1 MAKYASLAMRPV
13 VASSLRTLAAQR
25 GANARFPE
33 GPMPTTLALWHAEHV
48 NFARLL
54 NLLDGQLVLFHG
66 GKVPDYELMLNI
78 MFYMTHYSDVLHHP
92 KEDLVFAKIRE
103 REKGVAATVDK
114 LAAQHARLHDA
125 GRELVRQ
132 LEDIVNGT
140 ISSREAVEAVARDY
154 VGTLRSHMRLEE
166 DEILPLA
173 DQLLTGGD
181 WKAIHAAI
189 EHIEDPLFGKD
200 TEARYV
206 ALSQQIA
213 RQAHAPS
220 GGGG

>member
-1 MAKYASLAMRPV
+1 
-13 VASSLRTLAAQR
+13 
-25 GANARFPE
+25 
-33 GPMPTTLALWHAEHV
+33 MPTTLALWHAEHV
-48 NFARLL
+48 NFSKLL
-54 NLLDGQLVLFHG
+54 NVLDGQLMLFHG
-66 GKVPDYELMLNI
+66 GKAPDYELMLNI

-103 REKGVAATVDK
+103 REIGVAGTVDE
-114 LAAQHARLHDA
+114 LAAQHARLHEA

-132 LEDIVNGT
+132 LDDIVNGT

-154 VGTLRSHMRLEE
+154 IGTLRSHMRLEE

-173 DQLLTGGD
+173 DQLLTPRD

-189 EHIEDPLFGKD
+189 GDFEDPLFGKH

-206 ALSQQIA
+206 ALHRQIS
-213 RQAHAPS
+213 RQAAPA
-220 GGGG
+220 GDD

>member
-1 MAKYASLAMRPV
+1 
-13 VASSLRTLAAQR
+13 
-25 GANARFPE
+25 
-33 GPMPTTLALWHAEHV
+33 MPTTLALWHAEHV
-48 NFARLL
+48 NFSKLL
-54 NLLDGQLVLFHG
+54 NVLDGQLMLFHG
-66 GKVPDYELMLNI
+66 GKTPDYELMLNI

-114 LAAQHARLHDA
+114 LAAQHARLHSA
-125 GRELVRQ
+125 GQELVRQ
-132 LEDIVNGT
+132 LDDIVNGT

-154 VGTLRSHMRLEE
+154 VDTLRSHMRLEE

-173 DQLLTGGD
+173 DRLLTPRD

-189 EHIEDPLFGKD
+189 GDFEDPLFGKH

-206 ALSQQIA
+206 ALHRQIS
-213 RQAHAPS
+213 RQAAPA
-220 GGGG
+220 GDD

>member
-1 MAKYASLAMRPV
+1 
-13 VASSLRTLAAQR
+13 
-25 GANARFPE
+25 
-33 GPMPTTLALWHAEHV
+33 MPTTLALWHAEHV

-54 NLLDGQLVLFHG
+54 NVLDGQLMLFHG
-66 GKVPDYELMLNI
+66 GRSPDYELMLNI

-103 REKGVAATVDK
+103 REKAVAGTVDE

-132 LEDIVNGT
+132 LDDIVNGT

-173 DQLLTGGD
+173 DELLTPRD

-189 EHIEDPLFGKD
+189 EHLEDPLFGKHP
-200 TEARYV
+200 EARYV
-206 ALSQQIA
+206 ALHRQIS
-213 RQAHAPS
+213 RQAAPA
-220 GGGG
+220 GDY